1 MTKIIKDATAGIR
14 QQAAHIR
21 WEDIKY
27 ESRIK
32 PQLPYLIKEAWAAEE
47 DAAELVEEITKN
59 YSAPLV
65 HYLNLF
71 DKNTLGKGIYLLK
84 CLELAGLVEIK
95 KVQVRPMVY
104 TSFFDKAN
112 FKVLS

>member
-1 MTKIIKDATAGIR
+1 M
-14 QQAAHIR
+14 
-21 WEDIKY
+21 
-27 ESRIK
+27 
-32 PQLPYLIKEAWAAEE
+32 
-47 DAAELVEEITKN
+47 
-59 YSAPLV
+59 

-104 TSFFDKAN
+104 AAFFDKAN